1 MALDLENDE
10 VFSAAIEGIPKVV
23 ELIASVPEAKRSI
36 ALAAAEQSYLQTA
49 QILGYEKSDA
59 QHWASTIMFQLEI
72 AFLASEGVFKNF
84 TAAAPAAWQS
94 LPLSAAPRLS

>member
-23 ELIASVPEAKRSI
+23 ELIASVPEAKRSF

-49 QILGYEKSDA
+49 RILGYEKGDA
-59 QHWASTIMFQLEI
+59 QDWASAVMFQLEI
-72 AFLASEGVFKNF
+72 ASLASEGESKNF
-84 TAAAPAAWQS
+84 TAAAPAAWR
-94 LPLSAAPRLS
+94 SAAPRLS